1 MPLSPALLFS
11 LPSLLLLLLA
21 LLGLSE
27 FAELFEMSPSASI
40 AFVFGARH
48 AGSSQTTPVK
58 VLRRKP
64 DFAHFLHGLP
74 VLSRARSPA
83 LIAPWLAFG
92 PSLWVGPGAG
102 PLGLVWMIVPSSFLG
117 FFFGPGRA
125 RCFTGSS
132 TPAPSGR
139 LSPVLGLEGSFLTVS
154 SLGDGSVFGSI
165 GAWVSV
171 ESDLVSS
178 CDGGSSGAANVDL
191 DKGDFFFGT
200 DFEGPGS

>member
-1 MPLSPALLFS
+1 MPLSPGLLFS

-27 FAELFEMSPSASI
+27 FPELFETSPSASMT
-40 AFVFGARH
+40 FVFGARH
-48 AGSSQTTPVK
+48 VGNSQTTPVK
-58 VLRRKP
+58 VFRWKP

-92 PSLWVGPGAG
+92 PSLWAGPGAR
-102 PLGLVWMIVPSSFLG
+102 PLGLVWMMVPSSFLG

-154 SLGDGSVFGSI
+154 SVGSCSVFGFT
-165 GAWVSV
+165 GA
-171 ESDLVSS
+171 
-178 CDGGSSGAANVDL
+178 
-191 DKGDFFFGT
+191 
-200 DFEGPGS
+200 